1 MSMPPHRPG
10 RMLET
15 GMHILWRLP
24 HDSPRGDQTMAYRK
38 ITCFV
43 TGGSRDAAALSAA
56 LTLAAPAKGNVTAL
70 YLKADPRDV
79 MPMVGEGLSGAL
91 IQELLKSLEQEN
103 QVHAARALA
112 ALEQA
117 LAAAG
122 GTVCDRSPG
131 VDRVSASFAE
141 AAGVTEDVMAA
152 AARLSDITV
161 FPSVAN
167 EDRTAVLVGLE
178 AALLESGR
186 PVLVAPESG
195 VSTVL
200 GRTVALAWNG
210 RAQSAR
216 ALALAMPL
224 LEKAEAVH
232 VLGVD
237 TLRTD
242 ADEAAPVVEYLSWHG
257 IPATYHKLEGSG
269 SVASQLQE
277 RCADIGADL
286 LVMGGYGHSRL
297 RELILGGVTRAM
309 LNQTRLPLLLAH

>member
-1 MSMPPHRPG
+1 
-10 RMLET
+10 
-15 GMHILWRLP
+15 
-24 HDSPRGDQTMAYRK
+24 MAYRK

-43 TGGSRDAAALSAA
+43 TGGARDAAALSAA

-91 IQELLKSLEQEN
+91 IQDLLKSLEQEN
-103 QVHAARALA
+103 QVHAAKAHA
-112 ALEQA
+112 TLEQA
-117 LAAAG
+117 LAAVG
-122 GTVCDRSPG
+122 GAVCDRPPG
-131 VDRVSASFAE
+131 TDRVSASFAE

-186 PVLVAPESG
+186 PVLVAPEGG
-195 VSTVL
+195 VTPVL

-224 LEKAEAVH
+224 LEKADAVH

-242 ADEAAPVVEYLSWHG
+242 ADEAAPVVEYLAWHG
-257 IPATYHKLEGSG
+257 IPATYHKLDGSG
-269 SVASQLQE
+269 SVAAQLQE
-277 RCADIGADL
+277 RCAEVGADL

-309 LNQTRLPLLLAH
+309 LNQTTLPLLLAH